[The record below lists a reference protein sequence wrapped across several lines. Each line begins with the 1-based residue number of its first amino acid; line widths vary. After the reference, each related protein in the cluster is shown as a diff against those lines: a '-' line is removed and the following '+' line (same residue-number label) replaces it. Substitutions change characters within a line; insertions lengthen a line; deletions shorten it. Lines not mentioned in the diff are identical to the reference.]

1 MSMKTQRSALL
12 ALGLGAGILA
22 TAICPSLADGIDEPF
37 RAGYQEALNGKNVV
51 FIPVAQAVDLAQGW
65 FATMKKE
72 LEPLGVSVTVRDPN
86 FNSSA
91 GAQAIENLI
100 NEKPAV
106 IVVQNPDVQTYA
118 KLLQRAEQAG
128 IFVIQLNMRTSY
140 NSTAFVGVDW
150 VEMGEKLTQVRRE
163 GVRRKIGKDCHPAG
177 RSLGGRQRIHPQ
189 RVSRTCWR
197 RTSKSA
203 SCPIRRRT
211 GMHRRRKRS
220 PRLF

>member
-1 MSMKTQRSALL
+1 MSMKAPRTALL
-12 ALGLGAGILA
+12 ALSLGAGLLGG
-22 TAICPSLADGIDEPF
+22 AIGPSLAAGIDEPF
-37 RAGYQEALNGKNVV
+37 RAGYHDALNGKKVV

-106 IVVQNPDVQTYA
+106 MVVQNPDVQTYA

-140 NSTAFVGVDW
+140 NSTAFVGR
-150 VEMGEKLTQVRRE
+150 G
-163 GVRRKIGKDCHPAG
+163 
-177 RSLGGRQRIHPQ
+177 LGGNGRKAHAVRSRRRAKESRARLQFFRARSRPPPAHTPLKA
-189 RVSRTCWR
+189 SRT
-197 RTSKSA
+197 
-203 SCPIRRRT
+203 
-211 GMHRRRKRS
+211 
-220 PRLF
+220 